1 MWWNV
6 EQLEPGA
13 VVSRVAP
20 SFIRF
25 GSFELPLMY
34 DDGDMLREL
43 AMHTVNTHFP
53 DIAESGASDSDK

>member
-1 MWWNV
+1 
-6 EQLEPGA
+6 